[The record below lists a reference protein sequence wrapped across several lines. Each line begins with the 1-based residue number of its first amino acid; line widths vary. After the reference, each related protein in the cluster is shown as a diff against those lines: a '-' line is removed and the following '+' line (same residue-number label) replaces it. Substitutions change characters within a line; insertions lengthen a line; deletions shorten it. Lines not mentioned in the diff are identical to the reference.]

1 MEKIKRLVYIIAA
14 QKDEDIAQALAKKI
28 DCESVSA
35 DVSCGQS
42 AEERNASVTNCDLS
56 VVVISHNTESDED
69 GRVES
74 TVNILTS
81 KPMVRYIA
89 QDAGLSDS
97 MEYYLAKTDAISEEN
112 GNFRSKIC
120 EILDEIAFKRDI
132 IIYSSVEDEDIA
144 ERLSSDLLNRG
155 VSNLVTTNYED
166 YNVLLEKCDAVL
178 FIASDKSSKLIKE
191 ARKQAK
197 KHKKAVVSCIG
208 WDRQN
213 VKVIDRVTS
222 RSISLLY
229 RIKPASKTMLV
240 ADTGK
245 IKLLKKPLFAILCAF
260 ICAQVCAVFLWLL
273 SVNREPLYS
282 LPILAVIAGYLWVFL
297 YARKMCSLKECK
309 HKHNGKKCAVIVS
322 RSGKYKKGRI
332 HRLCDAHFDINDVSN
347 YKNKSYLMPIATGAT
362 TVLFGIFIIISGARL
377 SDITFLSIIQAFQTL
392 QEAKFEDPGFEAFVR
407 QEFNIRD
414 TTISRERL
422 MDIEELNISVDT
434 IPEEINSLKDLRYFP
449 SLKFFH
455 VDDMEMMEVRGD
467 IKNFKYT
474 PDIEGIELGSGH
486 FFGDVKVFRRLKNIK
501 WIYKSY
507 VYMEIHGDISVFS
520 KLKELED
527 IHFPNCAVT
536 GDISSFSGSGIS
548 TIVLSATKV
557 YGDISAFSD
566 CKNLVDIIMEWT
578 NLTGDLSAISNLD
591 NLENLEISDTK
602 IKGSI
607 SDIAHLRLRGLNVS
621 YTSISGTL
629 KEIALIKPLNGGF
642 RISQCP
648 NITGDIS
655 QLSKLSKYIMWVS
668 LDQNPQL
675 TGDISVFSNFLRLQ
689 NLSFFECPN
698 LRGDISDLANLN
710 KMQNLRMEN
719 NNLTGDI
726 LAFKDMENL
735 RELMFSENDIYGDI
749 VSFANL
755 TELDSVI
762 VNNTGVYGDIAV
774 FANMPNLH
782 DLHIENTD
790 IYGDAAVIEN
800 LPYLYNFFADGT
812 LLEREGQ
819 NIQPPEG
826 WEEAYNMMVDSRTM
840 FGETAKDIGE
850 NQGLNLGEAQSA
862 ELSED
867 GQYYRIST
875 GKIGDQIIGLDFS
888 AYGDFRGNNKAVL
901 IKFRTDAP
909 EHVSFSLFGLGEI
922 KLRVETGEP
931 FLEYKYSE
939 EKTGYEYRLNEF
951 YSNYMETDLM
961 LEPGKWYWAIMAVS
975 GDGEYRSLV
984 WEDENEDNFAYCAQR
999 LGPIEGRDDLD
1010 WHLTL
1015 GMDGECNLDIAQYS
1029 IMDFE
1034 RFVPL
1039 GQSEGQDMHED
1050 EMQKQEDELQEQED
1064 ENQDEG
1070 EVPIIS
1076 GLGIT
1081 DGEYFNEQE
1090 GFEMKIYSMAWN
1102 GAEEDMIHF
1111 AFTIYD
1117 VPVVVDIHYPDN
1129 IFEITVDEQFTYK
1142 YRPMDYTIVE
1152 GPDDI
1157 QQKLEGHFGDKTGMI
1172 SELIL
1177 EHIDGHCTDAF
1188 GYPPRE
1194 LIMMMYE

>member
-112 GNFRSKIC
+112 GNFRSEIC

-144 ERLSSDLLNRG
+144 ERLSSDLLSRG

-166 YNVLLEKCDAVL
+166 YNVLLEKCDAVIL
-178 FIASDKSSKLIKE
+178 IASEKSSKLIKE

-273 SVNREPLYS
+273 SINREPLYS

-297 YARKMCSLKECK
+297 HARKMCSLKECK

-347 YKNKSYLMPIATGAT
+347 YKNKSYLMPIATGAA

-377 SDITFLSIIQAFQTL
+377 SDISFLSIIQAFQTL

-520 KLKELED
+520 KLKELEF
-527 IHFPNCAVT
+527 IHFPDCAVT
-536 GDISSFSGSGIS
+536 GDISIFNGTGIN
-548 TIVLSATKV
+548 TIVLTATKV
-557 YGDISAFSD
+557 YGDLSAFTDCENISAILLDS
-566 CKNLVDIIMEWT
+566 IE
-578 NLTGDLSAISNLD
+578 LTGELSSISHLGK
-591 NLENLEISDTK
+591 LEHLEVADTDVH
-602 IKGSI
+602 GAI
-607 SDIAHLRLRGLNVS
+607 SDIKHLPLRGLDIS
-621 YTSISGTL
+621 FTDISGTL
-629 KEIALIKPLNGGF
+629 KEIALIKTLNDILRFSG
-642 RISQCP
+642 CP

-655 QLSKLSKYIMWVS
+655 ELSSMPKNIINIVLNE
-668 LDQNPQL
+668 NPQI
-675 TGDISVFSNFLRLQ
+675 TGDISVFSNFG
-689 NLSFFECPN
+689 NLEDLNFFYC
-698 LRGDISDLANLN
+698 R
-710 KMQNLRMEN
+710 
-719 NNLTGDI
+719 NLTGDI
-726 LAFKDMENL
+726 SALSDLTKMQYLQMDGNNITGDISAFRDMEHL
-735 RELMFSENDIYGDI
+735 YSLVVSETEIEGDI
-749 VSFANL
+749 ESMENL
-755 TELDSVI
+755 TELRVVI
-762 VNNTGVYGDIAV
+762 LNNTGVYGDIAV
-774 FANMPNLH
+774 FANMLNLNE
-782 DLHIENTD
+782 LHIENTD
-790 IYGDAAVIEN
+790 IYGDAAVLES

-819 NIQPPEG
+819 NIQPPED
-826 WEEAYNMMVDSRTM
+826 WEEAYTMMVDSRTM
-840 FGETAKDIGE
+840 FGETAKDISE

-862 ELSED
+862 QLSED
-867 GQYYRIST
+867 AQYYRISA
-875 GKIGDQIIGLDFS
+875 GKDGDQIIGSDFS
-888 AYGDFRGNNKAVL
+888 VYGDFRGNNKAVL
-901 IKFRTDAP
+901 IKFRADVP
-909 EHVSFSLFGLGEI
+909 EHASFSLFGLGEI
-922 KLRVETGEP
+922 KLRFEKNRP
-931 FLEYKYSE
+931 FFEYNYNEQKINYGF
-939 EKTGYEYRLNEF
+939 GYQEF
-951 YSNYMETDLM
+951 YSHYMETDLM

-975 GDGEYRSLV
+975 GEGEYCSMV
-984 WEDENEDNFAYCAQR
+984 WEEGREDDFAYCSQMI
-999 LGPIEGRDDLD
+999 GPIAAHDDYD
-1010 WHLTL
+1010 WHLTMNM
-1015 GMDGECNLDIAQYS
+1015 GGECDLDIAEYS

-1050 EMQKQEDELQEQED
+1050 EIQKQEDELQEQED

-1070 EVPIIS
+1070 EMPTIR

-1081 DGEYFNEQE
+1081 DGEYYNEQE

-1157 QQKLEGHFGDKTGMI
+1157 QQKLEGHFEDKTGMI

-1177 EHIDGHCTDAF
+1177 EHIDGHCTNAF